1 MVTSIKPRKR
11 MYVWDIWE
19 MKFIEGER
27 MLINKREERRE
38 GRSTKRDST

>member
-19 MKFIEGER
+19 IKFIKRER
-27 MLINKREERRE
+27 MLIKKREDIRE
-38 GRSTKRDST
+38 GGSMKRD